1 MKTIQIPMNSNP
13 FTVVI
18 NNKEYSYTAG
28 QTIEVPDEVA
38 GAIED
43 ALELEP
49 KPQKHLSRI
58 AQLAE
63 GSLAELTAVD
73 LEGISTLSNCAF
85 YGCIGLK
92 KVTIPNGV
100 KTITNNA
107 FGYCWQLGSVYL
119 PETPPT
125 LLNANAF
132 DGVNPACVFYCK
144 TQKSKEVYLAAEN
157 WSTLAGTYTF
167 VVEA

>member
-43 ALELEP
+43 ALELAP
-49 KPQKHLSRI
+49 KPRKHLSKI

-63 GSLAELTAVD
+63 GSFAELTAGD

-85 YGCIGLK
+85 YGCSGLM
-92 KVTIPNGV
+92 KVTIPNG
-100 KTITNNA
+100 ITTVMSNA
-107 FGYCWQLGSVYL
+107 FGYCWRLESVYL
-119 PETPPT
+119 PETPPA
-125 LLNANAF
+125 LQNANAF
-132 DGVNPACVFYCK
+132 DSVKPACVFYCK
-144 TQKSKEVYLAAEN
+144 TQASMEAYLAAPN
-157 WSTLAGTYTF
+157 WGTLAGTYTF